1 MSDDILNE
9 FIIEAREILDQL
21 DIDFVELEKDP
32 ENIPL
37 VSNIFRGLHTLKGS
51 SGFFAL
57 KRLEK
62 VSHAGESLLGKIR
75 EGQIKLDQQKT
86 TILLQTLDC
95 LREIIEGIESTQKE
109 PLGDDTQLLDNL
121 QALSSGKAISSDSK
135 EKTSPAVQEKPSAPA
150 PSMPETSQLPSTP
163 IQATVPPTPAPTP
176 SVNSEDSDEQ
186 VLNQDNSPSSDQ
198 SDEEKIK
205 VMIVDDSSILRKIL
219 ESALNQDGGFEIVD
233 RLANGLLAVQ
243 RFQIS
248 KPEVIVL
255 DLEMPV
261 MDGQTACVEI
271 RKLDKNI
278 PIIIYSSVGF
288 PGSKVALDALNNG
301 ANAVV
306 LKPSNVN
313 DMSSAYEVLKD
324 TLIVKLKEF
333 VFLNRGK
340 PPEITQNLTH
350 TSPTTSQEPTQDLT
364 TTQDEPDLGS
374 KQIDPTK
381 SHEVAAPVKVSL
393 ELLDRLMNLVS
404 EMVLARNRLLP
415 FTQEYSDHS
424 FSNAVRTVDLLTMEL
439 QERMM
444 KTRMQPISQVWSKF
458 PRLVRDVATA
468 CDKKVILIQE
478 GAETEL
484 DRSLLD
490 AIRDPFVSM
499 IRNSIDHGIEEPED
513 RIAAGKPEVGK
524 VSLRAIH
531 EGGMVVIE
539 VADDGSGLHYDV
551 IKSNAIS
558 KGFKTPEQ
566 ISRMSDADL
575 VELIFL
581 PGFSTKK
588 TVSNI
593 SGRGV
598 GLDVVRT
605 NIANLGGTIELN
617 SERGK
622 GTTIRLKLP
631 LTLAIMP
638 ALFIRCETEMYA
650 IPQNNIL
657 EMVRLDLEVDET
669 GLEDFYGT
677 PVFRL
682 RDKLVPLI
690 FLNQHLKFNDRMPAP
705 DQAINIAIL
714 QSSGTR
720 FGLVIDEVL
729 NMQEVVVKSLGPLLS
744 EVHDFGGAT
753 ILGNGRVALIL
764 DVDGLAIHSGIVA
777 KTQARTLNKP
787 EVVEVSQEEET
798 SMLLFELHGLEK
810 IAIPLEYV
818 ERLEVIRPEM
828 IQKNGRRNVVQYGRQ
843 IMELLYL
850 EEFIAGTKSST
861 DHGTQN
867 LSVIVH
873 YVNDLPV
880 GLVVAQVHDI
890 IHVPKR
896 LHEANPPQQG
906 LLGCVLLNDRVIN
919 VIDVEEIL
927 MMSKLNAPANYPHV
941 IEMDEQA

>member
-51 SGFFAL
+51 SGFFAF

-86 TILLQTLDC
+86 TVLLQTLDC
-95 LREIIEGIESTQKE
+95 LREIIEGIESTHEE
-109 PLGDDTQLLDNL
+109 PPGDDTHLLDNL
-121 QALSSGKAISSDSK
+121 HVLSSGKPISNS
-135 EKTSPAVQEKPSAPA
+135 QEKPSAPA
-150 PSMPETSQLPSTP
+150 PIMPETSQSPSPP
-163 IQATVPPTPAPTP
+163 IQATAPAQTTSATP
-176 SVNSEDSDEQ
+176 SINSEDSGEK
-186 VLNQDNSPSSDQ
+186 VLIQDNSPSSDQ

-248 KPEVIVL
+248 KPDVIVL

-271 RKLDKNI
+271 RKLDKLI
-278 PIIIYSSVGF
+278 PVIIFSSVGF

-313 DMSSAYEVLKD
+313 DMASAYEVLKD
-324 TLIVKLKEF
+324 SLIIKIKELALIRRNQPD
-333 VFLNRGK
+333 VSQHL
-340 PPEITQNLTH
+340 TQVSAVSPQELAKDPV
-350 TSPTTSQEPTQDLT
+350 TSL
-364 TTQDEPDLGS
+364 DEPDS
-374 KQIDPTK
+374 PTNHLDQSK

-468 CDKKVILIQE
+468 CDKKVVLVQE

-539 VADDGSGLHYDV
+539 VADDGNGLHYDS

-705 DQAINIAIL
+705 NQAINIAIL

-729 NMQEVVVKSLGPLLS
+729 NMQEVVVKPLGPLLS

-764 DVDGLAIHSGIVA
+764 DVDGLATHSGIVA

-787 EVVEVSQEEET
+787 EVVEASQEEET
-798 SMLLFELHGLEK
+798 SMLLFELRGLDK

-828 IQKNGRRNVVQYGRQ
+828 IQKNGSRNVVQYGHQ

-850 EEFIAGTKSST
+850 EEYIAGSQISSVQ
-861 DHGTQN
+861 GTQN

-896 LHEANPPQQG
+896 LHEANPPQRG
-906 LLGCVLLNDRVIN
+906 LLGCVLLHDRVIN

-927 MMSKLNAPANYPHV
+927 MMSKLNAPASYPHV